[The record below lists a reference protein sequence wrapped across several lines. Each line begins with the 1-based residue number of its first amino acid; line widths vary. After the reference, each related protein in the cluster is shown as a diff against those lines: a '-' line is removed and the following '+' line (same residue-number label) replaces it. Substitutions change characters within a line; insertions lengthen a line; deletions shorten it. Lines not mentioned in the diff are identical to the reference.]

1 MNQSNFGSN
10 SSCSLITNKTPVP
23 EKMKWLVQSQQS
35 KANSGTESRAD
46 YYDTSPPKILD
57 TRSFQ

>member
-1 MNQSNFGSN
+1 MNQSNFGSD

-57 TRSFQ
+57 T